1 MTTSR
6 FTPSANEA
14 ALRRRLARAIDD
26 AGLSHVISMD
36 QIVITTDG
44 FTLGTFDLDKMSEFT
59 NTLEDIAEAAG
70 TQFVSRRRSKSMQQS
85 LQVPIRIPVDFKP
98 AKVVK
103 YAKEAF

>member
-14 ALRRRLARAIDD
+14 ALRRRLINAIED
-26 AGLSHVISMD
+26 AGLSYLISKD
-36 QIVITTDG
+36 HIVITPNG
-44 FTLGTFDLDKMSEFT
+44 FTLGTFDLDQMSEFT

-85 LQVPIRIPVDFKP
+85 MQVPVRIPVDFKP